1 MKKVMIIQPMTGKT
15 YEQLKTEWDKAY
27 NELTDMGYRVTNTH
41 FRGLKPANYNA
52 ALYRLSEDYAT
63 MSDSDGL
70 LFLPGW
76 REDMFCCVQRVTAEA
91 CGKPIFDSTDEL
103 RK

>member
-27 NELTDMGYRVTNTH
+27 NKLTDMGYRVANTR
-41 FRGLKPANYNA
+41 FRGLKPANDDA

-63 MSDSDGL
+63 MSDSDGI

-76 REDMFCCVQRVTAEA
+76 RDDMFCCVQRVTAEA
-91 CGKPIFDSTDEL
+91 CGKPVFDSTDEL

>member
-1 MKKVMIIQPMTGKT
+1 MNKVMIIQPMTGKT

-27 NELTDMGYRVTNTH
+27 NELTDMGYGVANTR
-41 FRGLKPANYNA
+41 FRGVKPANY
-52 ALYRLSEDYAT
+52 DYAT

-91 CGKPIFDSTDEL
+91 CGKPVFDSTDEL

>member
-15 YEQLKTEWDKAY
+15 YEWLKTEWDTAY
-27 NELTDMGYRVTNTH
+27 KELTDMGYRVTNTH
-41 FRGLKPANYNA
+41 FRGLEPANDDA

-63 MSDSDGL
+63 MSDSDGI

-76 REDMFCCVQRVTAEA
+76 RDDMFCCVQRVTAEA
-91 CGKPIFDSTDEL
+91 CRKPIFDSTDEL